1 MRVGFFLGRFS
12 ALPARTR
19 ALNNAPA
26 TPHDAATA
34 RARTRTT
41 TPHKKTKVACTPAQR
56 GELRDLVCI
65 FRASVIDVGRGT
77 LTLEV
82 TGRED
87 KMRAMVD
94 LLEPYGELG
103 GVAGVGWGGRWGGVG
118 VGSRGGSVGGA
129 VRARGLERG
138 LERGW
143 KRLER
148 GHAGPRAPK
157 RNRRTPTTTTAT
169 QQPPPPTCQRR
180 ARDCAHGA
188 RRAAA
193 RERRRHALPG
203 DAAEQHG
210 EHLVAAGGQ
219 LA

>member
-103 GVAGVGWGGRWGGVG
+103 GVAGVGWGGRWGGWGWGRVGGRLGGRCAREGWRGVWRG
-118 VGSRGGSVGGA
+118 VGKGWSA
-129 VRARGLERG
+129 ATPDRAR
-138 LERGW
+138 
-143 KRLER
+143 
-148 GHAGPRAPK
+148 P
-157 RNRRTPTTTTAT
+157 NAT
-169 QQPPPPTCQRR
+169 DAHQRPPPQLNNPHPQPANGVLEI
-180 ARDCAHGA
+180 ARTG
-188 RRAAA
+188 RV
-193 RERRRHALPG
+193 ALPRESG
-203 DAAEQHG
+203 VDTRYLETLQSSTASIW
-210 EHLVAAGGQ
+210 
-219 LA
+219 